1 MEAIRRFV
9 KVKNNQVNITLPDDF
24 IADEVEV
31 IILAKNEINYQ
42 LSDEQIQLL
51 DDRLNEPESEYITS
65 TESLNRAYACR
76 ALGFDS
82 TSFDIS
88 CNLFSDIYLYKFK
101 IAF

>member
-65 TESLNRAYACR
+65 SESLNLLKKKY
-76 ALGFDS
+76 GF
-82 TSFDIS
+82 
-88 CNLFSDIYLYKFK
+88 
-101 IAF
+101 

>member
-9 KVKNNQVNITLPDDF
+9 KVKNHQVNITLPDDF

-31 IILAKNEINYQ
+31 IILVKNEINYQ

-65 TESLNRAYACR
+65 TESLNRLKEKY
-76 ALGFDS
+76 GF
-82 TSFDIS
+82 
-88 CNLFSDIYLYKFK
+88 
-101 IAF
+101 

>member
-65 TESLNRAYACR
+65 TESLNRLKEKY
-76 ALGFDS
+76 GF
-82 TSFDIS
+82 
-88 CNLFSDIYLYKFK
+88 
-101 IAF
+101 

>member
-9 KVKNNQVNITLPDDF
+9 KVKNHQVKIILPDDF

-42 LSDEQIQLL
+42 LSEEQIQLL

-65 TESLNRAYACR
+65 TESLNRLKEKY
-76 ALGFDS
+76 GF
-82 TSFDIS
+82 
-88 CNLFSDIYLYKFK
+88 
-101 IAF
+101 

>member
-1 MEAIRRFV
+1 MEAIRQFL
-9 KVKNNQVNITLPDDF
+9 KVENQKVSITLPDDF

-65 TESLNRAYACR
+65 LESLNRLKAKY
-76 ALGFDS
+76 GF
-82 TSFDIS
+82 
-88 CNLFSDIYLYKFK
+88 
-101 IAF
+101 